1 MNGNT
6 DKFKLIPN
14 ELIIIISHYLTD
26 IDMLNFMR
34 TSKYIYEILLPEF
47 EKTFMF
53 GKYLHDFFLAF
64 YISNNHNSSVLYNT
78 KEYQKF
84 NIRKYC
90 NYDKLQDSPFVI
102 SRIGNVW
109 SWQNIT
115 LSNST
120 FKRITCQCESK
131 YCMNR
136 NYIVDVNLRSSLLNI
151 ALTVDMWENF
161 IKHKNGFK
169 NAFRI
174 IKNHKFENY
183 KLENSSL

>member
-1 MNGNT
+1 MNNNI
-6 DKFKLIPN
+6 DKFKLLPN
-14 ELIIIISHYLTD
+14 EIIVIISHYLTD
-26 IDMLNFMR
+26 EDLLNLMK

-47 EKTFMF
+47 EKTFTF

-64 YISNNHNSSVLYNT
+64 YISNNENSPILYNT

-90 NYDKLQDSPFVI
+90 NYDKLQDSSFVI

-115 LSNST
+115 LSNTT

-131 YCMNR
+131 YCSNR
-136 NYIVDVNLRSSLLNI
+136 HFIVDVNLRLSLLNI
-151 ALTVDMWENF
+151 ALIVDMWTDF

-169 NAFRI
+169 NAFEI
-174 IKNHKFENY
+174 IKNYKLENY
-183 KLENSSL
+183 KLENY